1 MSAVLRSRC
10 SIIALALTFCS
21 VQPLMAQEVGGAPET
36 STEPSIDEIIVTA
49 TKREQALKDVPMAV
63 DVATGEDLEKFK
75 LFDFKD
81 IPALAPGLQL
91 TSNGRNTIATL
102 RGISFN
108 PDIGG
113 PAAIGVYFNEVP
125 VDINLISTGMYDV
138 QQIEVLR
145 GPQGTLRG
153 RTAPAGANTITT
165 RRASLDDAT
174 GQFQA
179 TVTDEHGRNF
189 QGGVSMPLVQG
200 KLGLRV
206 AGLVDR
212 NRGNRVF
219 NITRAETGRQRTES
233 VRATLSFEPAENLS
247 GNIVYQYLD
256 SDLRQTV
263 QVFGPGNQPSL
274 FSPLRSGPAI
284 DAGDRQGVAEG
295 LSRYTNRT
303 HLLVGDLRWT
313 FGDYSLSALGGFQ
326 NVKLFTQSDQDTG
339 NAVIGYSQ
347 FLTVPSPSK
356 NYTAELRLD
365 SDHDG
370 MFNFTLGVFYNK
382 NKAHSP
388 STFRVDSFFANAVPR
403 TPFPA
408 SQFALPITASVNI
421 FNNTED
427 LAGFGNLRF
436 QLTDRLRV
444 EAGARITRNKAYAQS
459 FLTVTSPGGVGLPI
473 PGFTNPS
480 NLPTVAPAF
489 ETQVDHPLTGT
500 ASISYDWTPDVTTYA
515 TYGRSFRRGSAQLG
529 VTAALDSSLLVL
541 QPERS
546 DAVEIGLKS
555 SLFDRRASFNIA
567 AYYQKFDGFI
577 GLTSVVTSAARNGVV
592 DSGTFTASFNGDAI
606 AKGIEMQ
613 FDAKLASFWDAAL
626 GMSYNK
632 SRYDNALAPCN
643 DFNFDGMPDSN
654 GTPAVPVGQQVSVCR
669 LNSRLNNSPEFALTA
684 TSEVRAPVGFGELFL
699 RGLFTH
705 QAGYTIEEASFRV
718 PSNNNLDLFGGVR
731 SDDGAWELSVF
742 ARNLFNASNITGR
755 GAGELQASTRYLTT
769 PPPGSL
775 PAPPFRSG
783 YQTVTTRL
791 PRELGITAS
800 FRF

>member
-1 MSAVLRSRC
+1 MNITSYKKRASLLA
-10 SIIALALTFCS
+10 IASFYF
-21 VQPLMAQEVGGAPET
+21 QPAAAQERSIPEDGFAERT
-36 STEPSIDEIIVTA
+36 ADEIIVTA

-63 DVATGEDLEKFK
+63 DVATGEDLEKYK

-91 TSNGRNTIATL
+91 SSNGRNTIATL

-113 PAAIGVYFNEVP
+113 PAAIGIYFNEVP

-153 RTAPAGANTITT
+153 RTAPAGAITITT
-165 RRASLDDAT
+165 RRADLDAAT
-174 GQFQA
+174 GQVQA

-189 QGGVSMPLVQG
+189 QGGVSVPLVEG
-200 KLGLRV
+200 RLALRV
-206 AGLVDR
+206 AGLIDR
-212 NRGNRVF
+212 NRANRVY
-219 NITRAETGRQRTES
+219 NVTRGEMGRQKTES
-233 VRATLSFEPAENLS
+233 VRATLSFEPSENVS

-263 QVFGPGNQPSL
+263 QVFGQGNQPSL

-284 DAGDRQGVAEG
+284 AATDRQGVAEG
-295 LSRYTNRT
+295 LSYYTNKSHILT
-303 HLLVGDLRWT
+303 GDLRWEA
-313 FGDYSLSALGGFQ
+313 GDYLVSLLGGFQ
-326 NVKLFTQSDQDTG
+326 DVRLFTQSDQDVG
-339 NAVIGYSQ
+339 NAVIGYQQ
-347 FLTVPSPSK
+347 FLTVPNPTK
-356 NYTAELRLD
+356 NYTAEARID
-365 SDHDG
+365 SDYDG
-370 MFNFTLGVFYNK
+370 MFNFTAGVFYNK
-382 NKAHSP
+382 NKSHSP

-408 SQFALPITASVNI
+408 TQFALPITAIVDIYNNI
-421 FNNTED
+421 ED
-427 LAGFGNLRF
+427 LAAFGNLRF
-436 QLTDRLRV
+436 QLTDRLRL
-444 EAGARITRNKAYAQS
+444 ETGARITRNKAYAQS

-480 NLPTVAPAF
+480 GLPTVDPRF

-500 ASISYDWTPDVTTYA
+500 ASLSYDWTPDVTTYA

-529 VTAALDSSLLVL
+529 VTSTLDSSLLVL

-546 DAVEIGLKS
+546 DAVEVGLKS
-555 SLFDRRASFNIA
+555 RLFDRRVSFNLA

-577 GLTSVVTSAARNGVV
+577 GLTSVVTSAARNGIV

-613 FDAKLASFWDAAL
+613 LDAAVTSFWDATL

-632 SRYDNALAPCN
+632 SHYDDALAPCN
-643 DFNFDGMPDSN
+643 DFNFDGTPDSV
-654 GTPAVPVGQQVSVCR
+654 GTPAVPVGQQVSYCR

-684 TSEVRAPVGFGELFL
+684 TSELRAPVGFGELFL

-705 QAGYTIEEASFRV
+705 QAGYTIEAAAFRV
-718 PSNNNLDLFGGVR
+718 PSNNNLDLFAGVR
-731 SDDGAWELSVF
+731 DDNGSWELSVF
-742 ARNLFNASNITGR
+742 ARNLFNDTSITGR
-755 GAGELQASTRYLTT
+755 GAGELQASTRYLTA
-769 PPPGSL
+769 PPPGSQ
-775 PAPPFRSG
+775 PAPPFQSG

-791 PRELGITAS
+791 PREFGLTAS